1 MSPYDLFEREYLVD
15 AYAQGESRCHCAP
28 DREGTPMTKRPKAKT
43 TLTTFS
49 MLGSALTQP
58 TPQLAAAA
66 AVKPLQPPR
75 APAKAAHKSTLPP
88 TPANAVVV
96 PIPTVAPSPAP
107 ALPVSAEDDRI
118 AARVAALVVAREKF
132 PDVFDNCCPPL
143 PGDMFRR
150 LCGAGIAADASA
162 DVIRW
167 WISIPD
173 YRRAKAKRID
183 RRIGARMAGLAGLRE
198 LAPTVFDPDE
208 PLPLAIGA
216 HDQLTELGLS
226 ADEVRNLLRWWTRR
240 REYYAALARGGSRY
254 NLDASVAGSI
264 SDEDQEHARRRA
276 SDPHHASARKR
287 PAGNERRSRT

>member
-1 MSPYDLFEREYLVD
+1 
-15 AYAQGESRCHCAP
+15 
-28 DREGTPMTKRPKAKT
+28 MTKRPKAKT

-66 AVKPLQPPR
+66 VVKPLQPPR
-75 APAKAAHKSTLPP
+75 APTAKAARKSTLSPP
-88 TPANAVVV
+88 TLPATPANAVVV
-96 PIPTVAPSPAP
+96 PMPTVASSPAP
-107 ALPVSAEDDRI
+107 ALSVSAEDDRI

-132 PDVFDNCCPPL
+132 PDVLDNCCPPL
-143 PGDMFRR
+143 PSDMFRR
-150 LCGAGIAADASA
+150 LCGAGIAA

-183 RRIGARMAGLAGLRE
+183 RRIGARMACLAGLRE
-198 LAPTVFDPDE
+198 LAPTVFDLDE

-226 ADEVRNLLRWWTRR
+226 TEEVRSLLRWWTRR
-240 REYYAALARGGSRY
+240 REYHTALARGGSRY

-264 SDEDQEHARRRA
+264 SDEDQEHAGRKNLGSTPYLGTKRRV
-276 SDPHHASARKR
+276 
-287 PAGNERRSRT
+287 GNERRSRT

>member
-1 MSPYDLFEREYLVD
+1 LMSPYDLFEREYLVD

-132 PDVFDNCCPPL
+132 P
-143 PGDMFRR
+143 
-150 LCGAGIAADASA
+150 

>member
-1 MSPYDLFEREYLVD
+1 
-15 AYAQGESRCHCAP
+15 
-28 DREGTPMTKRPKAKT
+28 MTKRPKAKT

-66 AVKPLQPPR
+66 VVKPLQPPR
-75 APAKAAHKSTLPP
+75 APTAKAARKSTLSPP
-88 TPANAVVV
+88 TLPATPANAVVV
-96 PIPTVAPSPAP
+96 PMPTVASSPAP
-107 ALPVSAEDDRI
+107 ALSVSAEDDRI

-143 PGDMFRR
+143 PSDMFRR

-167 WISIPD
+167 WISMPD

-183 RRIGARMAGLAGLRE
+183 RRIGARMACLAGLRE
-198 LAPTVFDPDE
+198 LAPTVFDLDE

-226 ADEVRNLLRWWTRR
+226 TEEVRSLLRWWTRR
-240 REYYAALARGGSRY
+240 REYHTALARGGSRY

-264 SDEDQEHARRRA
+264 SDEDQEHAGRKNLGSTPYLGTKRRV
-276 SDPHHASARKR
+276 
-287 PAGNERRSRT
+287 GNERRSRT